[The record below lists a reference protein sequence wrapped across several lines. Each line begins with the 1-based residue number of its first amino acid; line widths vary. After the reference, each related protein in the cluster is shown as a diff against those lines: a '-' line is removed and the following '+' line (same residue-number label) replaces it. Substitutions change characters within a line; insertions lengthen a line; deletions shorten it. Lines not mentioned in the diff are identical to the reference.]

1 MTKPGSRPI
10 STQYS
15 MIVFSMKETILQV
28 DERLDRIEMKLSY
41 LEDFVERLQAVVV
54 EQNRLTEKLQQEHR
68 VLKDKILFLTKELE
82 EIPNRK
88 PPHY

>member
-1 MTKPGSRPI
+1 MEDTSD
-10 STQYS
+10 Q
-15 MIVFSMKETILQV
+15 L
-28 DERLDRIEMKLSY
+28 DERLDRVEIKLAY
-41 LEDFVERLQAVVV
+41 LEDFLDRLQLAVL
-54 EQNRLTEKLQQEHR
+54 EQGRQMDKLNQEHR

>member
-1 MTKPGSRPI
+1 MLIMEDTSD
-10 STQYS
+10 Q
-15 MIVFSMKETILQV
+15 L
-28 DERLDRIEMKLSY
+28 DERLDRVEIKLAY
-41 LEDFVERLQAVVV
+41 LEDFLDRLQLAVL
-54 EQNRLTEKLQQEHR
+54 EQGRQMDKLNQEHR

>member
-1 MTKPGSRPI
+1 MKDMY
-10 STQYS
+10 TQ
-15 MIVFSMKETILQV
+15 I
-28 DERLDRIEMKLSY
+28 DERLERLEIKIAHM
-41 LEDFVERLQAVVV
+41 EDFLDRMQSVVID
-54 EQNRLTEKLQQEHR
+54 QSKQIEKLNQEHR

>member
-1 MTKPGSRPI
+1 MY
-10 STQYS
+10 TQ
-15 MIVFSMKETILQV
+15 I
-28 DERLDRIEMKLSY
+28 DERLERLEIKMAHM
-41 LEDFVERLQAVVV
+41 EDFLDRMQSVVID
-54 EQNRLTEKLQQEHR
+54 QSKQIEKLNQEHR

>member
-1 MTKPGSRPI
+1 MGEGI
-10 STQYS
+10 
-15 MIVFSMKETILQV
+15 IQV
-28 DERLDRIEMKLSY
+28 DERLDRIEIKLAY
-41 LEDFVERLQAVVV
+41 IEDFLERLQAAVV
-54 EQNRLTEKLQQEHR
+54 EQNRLTEKLSQEHR

>member
-1 MTKPGSRPI
+1 
-10 STQYS
+10 

-54 EQNRLTEKLQQEHR
+54 EQNRLAEKLQQEHR

>member
-1 MTKPGSRPI
+1 MENTSD
-10 STQYS
+10 
-15 MIVFSMKETILQV
+15 QV
-28 DERLDRIEMKLSY
+28 DERLDRIEIKLAY
-41 LEDFVERLQAVVV
+41 LEDFLDRLQIGVL
-54 EQNRLTEKLQQEHR
+54 EQSRQMEKLSQEHR

>member
-1 MTKPGSRPI
+1 MEDMY
-10 STQYS
+10 TQ
-15 MIVFSMKETILQV
+15 I
-28 DERLDRIEMKLSY
+28 DERLERLEIKMAHM
-41 LEDFVERLQAVVV
+41 EDFLDRMQSVVID
-54 EQNRLTEKLQQEHR
+54 QSKQIEKLNQEHR

>member
-1 MTKPGSRPI
+1 MEDK
-10 STQYS
+10 
-15 MIVFSMKETILQV
+15 MIQV
-28 DERLDRIEMKLSY
+28 DERLDRLEIKLAY
-41 LEDFVERLQAVVV
+41 IEDFLERLQSAVV
-54 EQNRLTEKLQQEHR
+54 EQMKQTEKLSQEHR

>member
-1 MTKPGSRPI
+1 
-10 STQYS
+10 
-15 MIVFSMKETILQV
+15 MKETILQV

-54 EQNRLTEKLQQEHR
+54 EQNRLAEKLQQEHR

>member
-1 MTKPGSRPI
+1 MY
-10 STQYS
+10 TQ
-15 MIVFSMKETILQV
+15 I
-28 DERLDRIEMKLSY
+28 DERLERLEIKIAHM
-41 LEDFVERLQAVVV
+41 EDFLDRMQSVVID
-54 EQNRLTEKLQQEHR
+54 QSKQIEKLNQEHR

>member
-1 MTKPGSRPI
+1 MMLIMEATSDQI
-10 STQYS
+10 
-15 MIVFSMKETILQV
+15 
-28 DERLDRIEMKLSY
+28 DERLDRIEIKLAY
-41 LEDFVERLQAVVV
+41 LEDFLDRLQLAVL
-54 EQNRLTEKLQQEHR
+54 EQGRQMEKLNQEHR